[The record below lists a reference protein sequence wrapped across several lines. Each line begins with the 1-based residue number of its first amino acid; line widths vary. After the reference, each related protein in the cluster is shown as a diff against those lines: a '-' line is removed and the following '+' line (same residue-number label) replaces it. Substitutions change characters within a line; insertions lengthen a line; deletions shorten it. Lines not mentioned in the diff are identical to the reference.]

1 MELLGPLPHEV
12 IFAGSRRFL
21 KRLFEDYDIYSL
33 LVNNHKFPKPVAN
46 IVADFLETP
55 TALECLKHSFMICD
69 YNYSSMIEM
78 VAACTASLNQRNDGG
93 GNLSDSNA
101 GRSPTIYSQDDNQ
114 ASAAV
119 STTGSSSTS
128 FVLFTDLLCSV
139 VVRYG
144 THMIFISYMRR
155 HD

>member
-33 LVNNHKFPKPVAN
+33 LVNNHKFPKL
-46 IVADFLETP
+46 VADFLETP
-55 TALECLKHSFMICD
+55 TALECLKHPFMICD

-93 GNLSDSNA
+93 GNLSYSNA

-119 STTGSSSTS
+119 STTGSSSS
-128 FVLFTDLLCSV
+128 
-139 VVRYG
+139 
-144 THMIFISYMRR
+144 SYNKKPICCFSTKITIV
-155 HD
+155 